1 MLQRAFGEKIKLN
14 LQLSPNLP
22 AITGDESKLA
32 QAFVN
37 LALNARDAMP
47 DGGEFRIETNVAEYA
62 PPDQPEKRKKY
73 VHISVTDTGI
83 GIPEKDLFNIFD
95 PFFTTKSPR
104 KHTGMGLAVV
114 YGIVKSHNGFITVES
129 KVRKG
134 TTFHIY
140 IDAALPT
147 AKKTQ
152 PAAPKRSEKIIDKSN
167 RVLIVDDEAL
177 VRESLNDLLEHLG
190 YNVIQAENGMEALTI
205 LEKNPDIQL
214 AIVDFAMPQM
224 SGIQTIRAI
233 RKINPN
239 IRIILSSGFADQERA
254 VTPNS
259 GIQAFLQKPVQ
270 LESLAETLEM
280 VLKNPV

>member
-1 MLQRAFGEKIKLN
+1 
-14 LQLSPNLP
+14 
-22 AITGDESKLA
+22 
-32 QAFVN
+32 
-37 LALNARDAMP
+37 
-47 DGGEFRIETNVAEYA
+47 
-62 PPDQPEKRKKY
+62 
-73 VHISVTDTGI
+73 
-83 GIPEKDLFNIFD
+83 
-95 PFFTTKSPR
+95 
-104 KHTGMGLAVV
+104 
-114 YGIVKSHNGFITVES
+114 
-129 KVRKG
+129 
-134 TTFHIY
+134 
-140 IDAALPT
+140 
-147 AKKTQ
+147 
-152 PAAPKRSEKIIDKSN
+152 
-167 RVLIVDDEAL
+167 
-177 VRESLNDLLEHLG
+177 
-190 YNVIQAENGMEALTI
+190 MEALTI